1 MAWKHRRETCRK
13 PRTWLHA
20 SDILIIAELKKYFL
34 ERVEKERNQIYGE
47 TNSDSKKSGKNMGRL
62 EVNGRDCRD
71 AREVAASHT
80 LLRHPVQ

>member
-34 ERVEKERNQIYGE
+34 ERVEREKPN
-47 TNSDSKKSGKNMGRL
+47 L
-62 EVNGRDCRD
+62 WRDKQRF
-71 AREVAASHT
+71 
-80 LLRHPVQ
+80 